1 MKYEITN
8 EVKVIFGRTLHRIK
22 AIKSFANIGKGELGG
37 WIENTDNLSQE
48 GNSWISENGMVF
60 GNARVLDNA
69 RICGNASVFDY
80 AQICDNAKVFDY
92 ARVWGTASVYG
103 NALICDNAR
112 IHNNAQ
118 ICGYARISGNACV
131 NDRARVFGNASVTDN
146 AKVSGNARVS
156 GNANLRRPNDIIVV
170 GPIGSRYDFTTFYK
184 KSSVET
190 LVNCGCFMG
199 TIEEFEKQVEKTH
212 GDNKYAKVYKKA
224 IELAKLQIVE
234 NDN

>member
-22 AIKSFANIGKGELGG
+22 AIKSFANAVKGELGG

-48 GNSWISENGMVF
+48 GISWISENGMVF
-60 GNARVLDNA
+60 GNARVFGDAWVCGNARVFDHAQICGNVRVFDNA
-69 RICGNASVFDY
+69 RICGNARVFD
-80 AQICDNAKVFDY
+80 
-92 ARVWGTASVYG
+92 
-103 NALICDNAR
+103 
-112 IHNNAQ
+112 HAQ

-131 NDRARVFGNASVTDN
+131 NDRARVFGNAGVTDY
-146 AKVSGNARVS
+146 AKVSGNATVS
-156 GNANLRRPNDIIVV
+156 GNGNLRRPNDIIVV
-170 GPIGSRYDFTTFYK
+170 GPIGSRCDFTTFYK

-212 GDNKYAKVYKKA
+212 GDNEYAKVYKKA